1 MQHVTIRSVIPT
13 LLGLPL
19 LVAAQIFAPA
29 VARAQATNAEILQEM
44 AVQCVRPLAT
54 PYARLSLRPD
64 PANPFLNQAVFNALT
79 EDDKLLYLDSKDRTI
94 DSVAAANEVDASLGF
109 NVERVSIRYARDGR
123 RKVTRNIDLDL
134 SYILVGPDRR
144 ILSNQTCST
153 SHADQIHRSQMD
165 EVENQTIPL
174 TQGVRPSRG
183 WLRRYAEPVVIG
195 AASAVAVY
203 LFFNI
208 RSDSNESP

>member
-1 MQHVTIRSVIPT
+1 MQHVTIRSAIPT

-29 VARAQATNAEILQEM
+29 ATRAQATNAEILQEM
-44 AVQCVRPLAT
+44 AVQCVRPVAT

-79 EDDKLLYLDSKDRTI
+79 EDDKLLYLDTKDRTVN
-94 DSVAAANEVDASLGF
+94 SVAAANEVDASLGF
-109 NVERVSIRYARDGR
+109 NVERVSIRYDRDGR

-153 SHADQIHRSQMD
+153 SHADQIHRSQID
-165 EVENQTIPL
+165 EVENQTMPL